1 MNNAKRD
8 LKLDECRQAF
18 NAGDTATAERLCQG
32 LLRTNRADADA
43 LHILG
48 VIAASRHDYAAAAG
62 HLGRCVV
69 LAPRNGVFHNDLA
82 RVHALSGRYEQ
93 ALTHLERAALLLP
106 GEARIKTDLADVL
119 ERSGRFERA
128 RAILQPFMDAGQ
140 VDDDMAPVVM
150 RLLDQAGQ
158 TDEAI
163 ALARKLLA
171 GTTTADST
179 RRFLLQLLGRL
190 CEKTGNHRGAFQAF
204 AEAKQTERH
213 LFIPAE
219 YGAAVDEL
227 IGAFSAE
234 TLARLPHASRRSD
247 LPVFIACMPRS
258 GSTLVEQVIHAHPQ
272 AYGGGETTLLHGAL
286 ARLPGELGSALPF
299 PQCLAGLKQAD
310 VDRLASQYLQGLK
323 ALAPKAE
330 RITNKHLLNYLNLGM
345 VSVLFPGARV
355 IHIRRNRLDN
365 GMACFMASLS
375 PAVMPWA
382 TDLRHIGFAWR
393 QYERLM
399 AHWRRTLDLQL
410 LEVQYEDLV
419 NDTEAQIRR
428 IIDFCGLPWD
438 ERCLRY
444 WEAER
449 VVLTPSYDQ
458 VRRPIF
464 RTALDRW
471 RKYEEFLGPL
481 KEALG
486 DAPASPAYL
495 AGA

>member
-1 MNNAKRD
+1 MNNAKRT

-18 NAGDTATAERLCQG
+18 NAGDVATAERLCQG

-48 VIAASRHDYAAAAG
+48 VIAASRHDYTAAAG

-69 LAPRNGVFHNDLA
+69 LEPRNATFHNDLA
-82 RVHALSGRYEQ
+82 RVHALAGRYEQ
-93 ALTHLERAALLLP
+93 ALTHLERAALLQP
-106 GEARIKTDLADVL
+106 GEMRTKTDLADVL
-119 ERSGRFERA
+119 ERSGKIDRA
-128 RAILQPFMDAGQ
+128 REILQPFMDAGQ
-140 VDDDMAPVVM
+140 VDDDMAPIAM
-150 RLLDQAGQ
+150 RLLDHAGQ
-158 TDEAI
+158 TEQAI
-163 ALARKLLA
+163 ALARQMLA
-171 GTTTADST
+171 GTSTTDST
-179 RRFLLQLLGRL
+179 RRFQLQLMGRF
-190 CEKTGNHRGAFQAF
+190 CEKTGDHRGAFEAF

-213 LFIPAE
+213 FFSPAE
-219 YGAAVDEL
+219 YEQAVDEL
-227 IGAFSAE
+227 IATFSAD
-234 TLARLPHASRRSD
+234 TLAKVPRAYKRSD

-272 AYGGGETTLLHGAL
+272 AYGGGETTLLHNAL
-286 ARLPGELGSALPF
+286 VQLPAQLGEGHSYPA
-299 PQCLAGLKQAD
+299 CVAELKQAD
-310 VDRLASQYLQGLK
+310 VDRVATSYLQSLK
-323 ALAPKAE
+323 AMAPTAA
-330 RITNKHLLNYLNLGM
+330 RITNKHLLNYLNLGA

-355 IHIRRNRLDN
+355 IHIKRNRLDN

-382 TDLRHIGFAWR
+382 SDLRHIGFAWR

-399 AHWRRTLDLQL
+399 AHWRRTLDLNL

-419 NDTEAQIRR
+419 NDTDAQIRR

-438 ERCLRY
+438 DRCLRY

-464 RTALDRW
+464 RTAMDRW

-486 DAPASPAYL
+486 DAPA
-495 AGA
+495 

>member
-1 MNNAKRD
+1 MRDILSMNNAKRT

-18 NAGDTATAERLCQG
+18 NDGDAATAERLCQA

-48 VIAASRHDYAAAAG
+48 VIAASRHDYTAAAG
-62 HLGRCVV
+62 HLARCVV
-69 LAPRNGVFHNDLA
+69 LAPRNALFHNDLA
-82 RVHALSGRYEQ
+82 RVHALAGRYEQ
-93 ALTHLERAALLLP
+93 ALTHLERAALLQP
-106 GEARIKTDLADVL
+106 GERRTQTDLADVL
-119 ERSGRFERA
+119 ERSGRIDRA
-128 RAILQPFMDAGQ
+128 RELLQPFMDADQ
-140 VDDDMAPVVM
+140 VDDDMAPIAM
-150 RLLDQAGQ
+150 RLLDHAGQ
-158 TDEAI
+158 TEQAI
-163 ALARKLLA
+163 ALAKQLLA
-171 GTTTADST
+171 GSSTADST
-179 RRFLLQLLGRL
+179 RRFLLQLMGRL
-190 CEKTGNHRGAFQAF
+190 CEKTGDHRGAFEAF

-213 LFIPAE
+213 FFSPAE
-219 YGAAVDEL
+219 YEQAVDDL
-227 IGAFSAE
+227 IETFSAE
-234 TLARLPHASRRSD
+234 TLAKVPRASKRSD

-258 GSTLVEQVIHAHPQ
+258 GSTLVEQIIHAHPQ
-272 AYGGGETTLLHGAL
+272 AYGGGETTLLHNAL
-286 ARLPGELGSALPF
+286 VQLPAELGAGHSY
-299 PQCLAGLKQAD
+299 PQCLAELKQAD
-310 VDRLASQYLQGLK
+310 VDRLANGYLQSLK
-323 ALAPKAE
+323 AMAPAAA
-330 RITNKHLLNYLNLGM
+330 RITNKHLLNYLNLGA

-382 TDLRHIGFAWR
+382 SDLRHIGLAWR

-399 AHWRRTLDLQL
+399 DHWRRTLDLNL

-438 ERCLRY
+438 DRCLRY

-486 DAPASPAYL
+486 DAPA
-495 AGA
+495 